1 MPVRD
6 ERRES
11 HLLALA
17 SELEAFVE
25 GLVAKARWSRSEKAK
40 AESGGLTRLRF
51 TAQAQILV

>member
-25 GLVAKARWSRSEKAK
+25 GLVAKARWSRSEKAR
-40 AESGGLTRLRF
+40 AESGGLARLRF
-51 TAQAQILV
+51 IAQA